1 METKVAIIKDIN
13 KDIKFI
19 EEAGAIIRD
28 GGTVAFPTE
37 TVYGLGAN
45 ALDEEAV
52 KKAIDDTGYK
62 VLSIETQPYEKKK
75 FSLFGR
81 K

>member
-13 KDIKFI
+13 TDIRFI
-19 EEAGAIIRD
+19 EEAGKVIRN

-45 ALDEEAV
+45 ALDDEA
-52 KKAIDDTGYK
+52 IQQYMEDFYFYDEFEDLYSDDEFEY
-62 VLSIETQPYEKKK
+62 YD
-75 FSLFGR
+75 
-81 K
+81 